1 MKLKE
6 LLKGIRV
13 KKITGSTGLNIKGIT
28 INSKEEKPNT
38 VFVSIAGLE
47 KDGHDFAE
55 EAVKNGSAAVFVQKI
70 LDLPDCIPQIVV
82 DNCREI
88 LPILCRNFYRNPS
101 RYFKLVG
108 VTGTNGKT
116 TTCFLI
122 NSILKSAGLKTS
134 IITTVQSAI
143 EDKLITFDRTT
154 PESTDLNRFF
164 DKSRNENI
172 DSVCMEVSSHSIDLH
187 RVDYLKFDYF
197 VFTNLSQDH
206 LDYHKNMERYFN
218 AKKKLFLK
226 ENRDIYGGKCAVI
239 NIDDSY
245 GMNIKKYTD
254 LNVISFS
261 LKDRKADIIASNIKN
276 SLSGIEMYI
285 NYYKDQQVKIYSPL
299 CGYFNIYNILAA
311 IGVCIGMGIEIGYIK
326 DGIKKMSGVKGR
338 FEKIDL
344 DKNIRVIVDYAH
356 TPDGLENALKTARTI
371 LKTGSKLISVF
382 GCGGDRDRLKRKI
395 MGKISSEIADFT
407 IITSDNPRT
416 EDPQTIINMIEEGFT
431 GKQSKKYIKEIDR
444 EKAIVTALGMAEEN
458 DIILIAGKGHEDYQD
473 FKDCRIHFSDQ
484 EVVRQWGN
492 K

>member
-13 KKITGSTGLNIKGIT
+13 KKITGPIELDVKGIT
-28 INSKEEKPNT
+28 INSREKIPST
-38 VFVSIAGLE
+38 VFVSIAGLK

-55 EAVKNGSAAVFVQKI
+55 EAIKNGSVAVFVQKV

-82 DNCREI
+82 DNCREV
-88 LPILCRNFYRNPS
+88 LPILCRNFYRYPS
-101 RYFKLVG
+101 GYFELVG

-122 NSILKSAGLKTS
+122 NSILNSAGLKTS

-143 EDKLITFDRTT
+143 DDKLMKFDRTT
-154 PESTDLNRFF
+154 PESIDLNRFF
-164 DKSRNENI
+164 DKSRSENI
-172 DSVCMEVSSHSIDLH
+172 DSACMEVSSHSVDLH

-206 LDYHKNMERYFN
+206 LDYHKNMERYFSV
-218 AKKKLFLK
+218 KKKLFLK
-226 ENRDIYGGKCAVI
+226 ENRDIYGGKCAII

-245 GMNIKKYTD
+245 GVNIKKCTD

-276 SLSGIEMYI
+276 SLSGIEMNI
-285 NYYKDQQVKIYSPL
+285 NYYKDQQIKIYSPL

-326 DGIKKMSGVKGR
+326 EGIKKMSGVKGR

-356 TPDGLENALKTARTI
+356 TPDGLENVLKTART
-371 LKTGSKLISVF
+371 LLQSGNKLISVF
-382 GCGGDRDRLKRKI
+382 GCGGDRDRFKRKV
-395 MGKISSEIADFT
+395 MGRISSEFADFT

-416 EDPQTIINMIEEGFT
+416 EDPRTIISMIEKGFA

-444 EKAIVTALGMAEEN
+444 KKAIVTALDMAEEN
-458 DIILIAGKGHEDYQD
+458 DIVLIAGKGHEDYQD
-473 FKDCRIHFSDQ
+473 FKDRRIHFSDQ